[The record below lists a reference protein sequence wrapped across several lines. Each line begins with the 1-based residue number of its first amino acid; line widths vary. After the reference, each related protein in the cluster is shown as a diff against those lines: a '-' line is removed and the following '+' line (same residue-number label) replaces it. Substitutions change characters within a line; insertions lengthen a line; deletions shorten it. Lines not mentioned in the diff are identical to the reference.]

1 MFLVLVPEYLLIVVV
16 VAAVVVVVVVIIG
29 GRTVRLKSGG
39 RTVYENIKIQIMFKW
54 NDFIYVCL

>member
-1 MFLVLVPEYLLIVVV
+1 MGLFKRPSNGLTKHHMFLVFVPEYLLIVVV

-39 RTVYENIKIQIMFKW
+39 RTV
-54 NDFIYVCL
+54 L